1 MLNALFDYDLEP
13 FNFAF
18 VFSRTYPN
26 IDLYTLLNFSILVI
40 V

>member
-18 VFSRTYPN
+18 VFSRIYPN
-26 IDLYTLLNFSILVI
+26 IDLYTLLNFSILLI

>member
-1 MLNALFDYDLEP
+1 MLNALLDYDLEP
-13 FNFAF
+13 FNFAI
-18 VFSRTYPN
+18 VFSWIYPN